1 MSDVEVAPKSSEL
14 PGVRRDTPKVAVI
27 TGAGTGI
34 GSAVAV
40 ALAQAG
46 YATVL
51 AGRRLETL
59 DTTGGEIGSS
69 GGTALTVVTDVT
81 DEASVKALFDRTTA
95 HFGRVDVLF
104 NNAGVNISPALP
116 DALTLDDWNRVMTT
130 NVTGVFLCVRE
141 AFSRMRNQPEPG
153 GRIIN
158 NGSLAAHVPRPAS
171 LAYAASKHAITG
183 ITRSVALDGRR
194 YNIACGQIDIGNAAT
209 DMTAPMSSGTR
220 QADGSIQPEPLM
232 PVDAV
237 ARAVVLMAGLPLDAN
252 VLHLTVMATGMPYV
266 GRG

>member
-1 MSDVEVAPKSSEL
+1 MSN
-14 PGVRRDTPKVAVI
+14 GTPKVAVI

-34 GSAVAV
+34 GSAAAI
-40 ALAQAG
+40 ALARAG

-59 DTTGGEIGSS
+59 DTTRTAIEST
-69 GGTALTVVTDVT
+69 GGTALSVVTDVT
-81 DEASVKALFDRTTA
+81 EAASVGALFDRTIDR
-95 HFGRVDVLF
+95 FGRVDVVF
-104 NNAGVNISPALP
+104 NNAGVNISPVLP
-116 DALTLDDWNRVMTT
+116 DELSLDDWNRVMAT

-141 AFSRMRNQPEPG
+141 AFSRMRSQPESG

-171 LAYAASKHAITG
+171 LAYTASKHAITG
-183 ITRSVALDGRR
+183 ITRSVALDGRPYR
-194 YNIACGQIDIGNAAT
+194 IACGQIDIGNAAT
-209 DMTAPMSSGTR
+209 DMAAPMGSGVR
-220 QADGSIQPEPLM
+220 QADGSMRPEPLM

-237 ARAVVLMAGLPLDAN
+237 ADAVVYIASLPLDAN
-252 VLHLTVMATGMPYV
+252 VLHMTVMATAMPYV

>member
-1 MSDVEVAPKSSEL
+1 MSDVEVATKPSTS
-14 PGVRRDTPKVAVI
+14 PGVRRDTPNVAVI

-40 ALAQAG
+40 ALAHAG

-51 AGRRLETL
+51 AGRRLETM
-59 DTTGGEIGSS
+59 DTTRAEIESS
-69 GGTALTVVTDVT
+69 GGTALSVVTDVT
-81 DEASVKALFDRTTA
+81 DPASVKALFDRTMDR
-95 HFGRVDVLF
+95 FGRVDVLF
-104 NNAGVNISPALP
+104 NNAGINISPALP
-116 DALTLDDWNRVMTT
+116 DELSLDDWNRVMTT

-141 AFSRMRNQPEPG
+141 AFSRMRTQLEPG

-194 YNIACGQIDIGNAAT
+194 YKIACGQIDIGNAAT
-209 DMTAPMSSGTR
+209 DMTAPMSSGAR
-220 QADGSIQPEPLM
+220 QADGSVQPEPLM
-232 PVDAV
+232 AVDAV
-237 ARAVVLMAGLPLDAN
+237 ARAVVYMASLPLDAN
-252 VLHLTVMATGMPYV
+252 VLHMTVMATAMPYA

>member
-1 MSDVEVAPKSSEL
+1 MSDVEVATKPSML
-14 PGVRRDTPKVAVI
+14 PGLRRDTPKVAVI
-27 TGAGTGI
+27 TGAGAGI

-40 ALAQAG
+40 ALMHAG

-51 AGRRLETL
+51 AGRRIETL
-59 DTTGGEIGSS
+59 DATRAEIESP
-69 GGTALTVVTDVT
+69 GGTALSVVADVT
-81 DEASVKALFDRTTA
+81 DEASVKALFDRTID
-95 HFGRVDVLF
+95 HFGRVDLLF
-104 NNAGVNISPALP
+104 NNAGVNISPVLP
-116 DALTLDDWNRVMTT
+116 DELPLDDWNRVMAT

-141 AFSRMRNQPEPG
+141 AFSRMRTQPEPG

-158 NGSLAAHVPRPAS
+158 NGSLSAHVPRPAS
-171 LAYAASKHAITG
+171 LAYTASKHAITG

-209 DMTAPMSSGTR
+209 NMAAPMSSGTS
-220 QADGSIQPEPLM
+220 QADGSIRPEPLM

-237 ARAVVLMAGLPLDAN
+237 ARAVVLMASLPLDAN
-252 VLHLTVMATGMPYV
+252 VLQLTVMATGMPYV

>member
-1 MSDVEVAPKSSEL
+1 MSDVEVAAKLSTL
-14 PGVRRDTPKVAVI
+14 AGLRRDAPKVAVI

-40 ALAQAG
+40 ALAHAG

-59 DTTGGEIGSS
+59 NTTGAEIESS
-69 GGTALTVVTDVT
+69 GGTALSVVTDVT
-81 DEASVKALFDRTTA
+81 DAASVEALFDRTIDR
-95 HFGRVDVLF
+95 FGQVDGLF
-104 NNAGVNISPALP
+104 NNAGVNIPPVLP
-116 DALTLDDWNRVMTT
+116 DELTLDDWNRVMAT
-130 NVTGVFLCVRE
+130 NVTGVYLCVRE
-141 AFSRMRNQPEPG
+141 AFSRMRAQPEPG

-171 LAYAASKHAITG
+171 LAYTASKHAITG

-209 DMTAPMSSGTR
+209 DMAAPMSSGTR

-237 ARAVVLMAGLPLDAN
+237 AQAVVFMAGLPLDAN
-252 VLHLTVMATGMPYV
+252 VLYLTVMATAMPYV